1 MKEWTAYNLKTKRHC
16 TILNP
21 ELVTLKNGRKAL
33 RGVASDDRKTTVVKI
48 LGPSAL
54 AEWEGQS

>member
-1 MKEWTAYNLKTKRHC
+1 MKEVTAYNLKTKRHV

-33 RGVASDDRKTTVVKI
+33 RGTASDDGKTTVIKI
-48 LGPSAL
+48 LSPAAA
-54 AEWEGQS
+54 AEWESA